1 MKKALKIVLIVFL
14 ACLLVIGAG
23 AGYHMY
29 KDFQK
34 AKAEV
39 SGLEKSKSEAAGLV
53 EKQEQENETLSEN
66 IKSEKEN
73 NQEAIELQESWER
86 IKEKLQKALQ

>member
-1 MKKALKIVLIVFL
+1 MKKAIKIILIVFL

-23 AGYHMY
+23 SGYHMY

-34 AKAEV
+34 AKLEV
-39 SGLEKSKSEAAGLV
+39 SELEKSKTEAAELA
-53 EKQEQENETLSEN
+53 EKQEKENETLSES
-66 IKSEKEN
+66 IESEKEN

>member
-1 MKKALKIVLIVFL
+1 MKKAIKIVLIIFL

-29 KDFQK
+29 KDYGK
-34 AKAEV
+34 AQSEV
-39 SGLEKSKSEAAGLV
+39 SALEVSKKEAAERV
-53 EKQEQENETLSEN
+53 EKQSAENETLSEN
-66 IKSEKEN
+66 IKTEKEN
-73 NQEAIELQESWER
+73 NQESIELLESWER